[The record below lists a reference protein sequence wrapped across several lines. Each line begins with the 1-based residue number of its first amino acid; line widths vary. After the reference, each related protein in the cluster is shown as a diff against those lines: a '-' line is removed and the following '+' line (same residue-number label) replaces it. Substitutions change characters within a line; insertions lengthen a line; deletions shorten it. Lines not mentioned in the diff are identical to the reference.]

1 MAKWDDGEYGRIIL
15 NGDIH
20 TVNQQAAGLPTRD
33 NAKTFIYGWLYGA
46 GDAKIGSIVG
56 AGAKRG
62 KELKESFLEKL
73 PALGKLKKA
82 VDKAAERGY
91 LIGLDGRRV
100 PVRHKHAALNTL
112 LQGAGAVIAK
122 RWIVECFE
130 EIERQGYQY
139 GWDKDFTL
147 LVFCHDELQWAVRE
161 GLEEEFAELVV
172 EAARRTGEYFNFKC
186 PVGAES
192 KTGMNW
198 AECH

>member
-1 MAKWDDGEYGRIIL
+1 MAHWDDGEYGRVIL

-62 KELKESFLEKL
+62 KQLKQSFLEKL
-73 PALGKLKKA
+73 PALGKLKEK
-82 VDKAAERGY
+82 VDERASRGY
-91 LIGLDGRRV
+91 LTGLDGRRV

-122 RWIVECFE
+122 RWLLECFLAAE
-130 EIERQGYQY
+130 AAGLKY
-139 GWDKDFTL
+139 GWDGDFVL
-147 LVFCHDELQWAVRE
+147 LGFIHDELQWAVRD
-161 GLEEEFAELVV
+161 GLEEAFGVMTTECAV
-172 EAARRTGEYFNFKC
+172 RTGEHFDFKC
-186 PVGAES
+186 PVGAEYKIGDS
-192 KTGMNW
+192 W
-198 AECH
+198 ATCH